1 MLDYAALS
9 ALAAVIREGS
19 FERAAGALH
28 VSPSAVSQRIRAL
41 GWTPRHSIEQGVRAT
56 VGYLRAHPWVLEA
69 RA

>member
-28 VSPSAVSQRIRAL
+28 VSP
-41 GWTPRHSIEQGVRAT
+41 
-56 VGYLRAHPWVLEA
+56 
-69 RA
+69 